1 MGNVDEV
8 LEEQLDLLEVL
19 EALEDAVEDGHN
31 RLCVFRPRLR
41 GAGAHAT
48 GRGEKIARI
57 YTFQTRRIRENV
69 REHRKRKLFVNLIR
83 NCYK

>member
-1 MGNVDEV
+1 MLIVVERARLPRTIVDVDWIALGDADEV
-8 LEEQLDLLEVL
+8 LETQLDLLEVL

-48 GRGEKIARI
+48 GRGEKS
-57 YTFQTRRIRENV
+57 REFILSN
-69 REHRKRKLFVNLIR
+69 
-83 NCYK
+83 